1 MFFSE
6 EGAESMEACL
16 FLAGIQP
23 TRPHH
28 SGKHILIRSSDWP
41 LLTSQDSGMCL
52 VDQIPS

>member
-6 EGAESMEACL
+6 EGAENMEACL

-23 TRPHH
+23 TQPHH

-41 LLTSQDSGMCL
+41 LLTLQDSGM
-52 VDQIPS
+52 